1 MENPSCVCVCD
12 SSDGL
17 TVVCRWVVSSECDDS
32 QLKALT
38 CRCWGGVRGRLAPA
52 QSKQESALA
61 VWTGLP
67 LHTEHVAGREGEKFT
82 HTHIHRKHPPFPSHI
97 YLSCCVHKLL
107 FLSFAVFFSKN
118 ISKNIVFQGWVLF
131 MLYAKSI
138 DLIHTTPTHKRRYL
152 RASLCAHTFPCLFMT
167 LHSVD
172 YVDTL
177 RFKPTTDVLISSWF
191 FLDTPSSCWPVG
203 WICSMTL
210 PDEALMCGCE
220 CVSVFRSRICVWEWW
235 RRRTIC
241 LAECGCAWYLGVA
254 ALQMFW
260 LFLALLCFRFPL
272 VCLEVEGLQAV
283 HCGTFDEVWV
293 KDLRCAPL

>member
-1 MENPSCVCVCD
+1 MDWLWCVAGLSAVSVMIVSWRLSPVAAEAEWGVDWRRPSLNR
-12 SSDGL
+12 SRPSL
-17 TVVCRWVVSSECDDS
+17 SEQVCRFTLSTS
-32 QLKALT
+32 Q
-38 CRCWGGVRGRLAPA
+38 GGRGRN
-52 QSKQESALA
+52 SHTHTY
-61 VWTGLP
+61 TGNTPLF
-67 LHTEHVAGREGEKFT
+67 LHTF
-82 HTHIHRKHPPFPSHI
+82 IS
-97 YLSCCVHKLL
+97 LSCCVHKLL

-138 DLIHTTPTHKRRYL
+138 DLIYTTPTHKRRYL